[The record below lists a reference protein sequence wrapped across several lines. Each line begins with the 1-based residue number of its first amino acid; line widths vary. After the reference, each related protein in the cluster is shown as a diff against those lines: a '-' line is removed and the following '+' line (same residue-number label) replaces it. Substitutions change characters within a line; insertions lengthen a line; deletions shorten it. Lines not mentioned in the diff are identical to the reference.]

1 MPDSAAKKPRTNWL
15 AVWRKRLEY
24 VRKGR
29 TMLERKPVLCVVA
42 GPNGSG
48 KTSTTVRLLSNEWA
62 SDCIYIN
69 PDDIAQNDFGDWNSG
84 DAILKAARKATEMRD
99 DCLERKVDFVFE
111 TVFSSVE
118 KLTFLQ
124 KAKETGFFIRL
135 FFVCTDD
142 PAINIQRIYQR
153 YINGGH
159 EVPMSKVTNR
169 YYKSLINMSKAIRFV
184 DRSYIYD
191 NSVDNRDP
199 QLLFRTESGVMK
211 KRYTDEF
218 PEWTKPLIE
227 SLIIDEG

>member
-29 TMLERKPVLCVVA
+29 TMSERKPVLCVVA

-84 DAILKAARKATEMRD
+84 DAILKAARKATEMRN

-111 TVFSSVE
+111 TVFSLDSFSFV
-118 KLTFLQ
+118 LTILPLIFN
-124 KAKETGFFIRL
+124 E
-135 FFVCTDD
+135 
-142 PAINIQRIYQR
+142 
-153 YINGGH
+153 YIN
-159 EVPMSKVTNR
+159 VT
-169 YYKSLINMSKAIRFV
+169 LMVVMRF
-184 DRSYIYD
+184 RC
-191 NSVDNRDP
+191 R
-199 QLLFRTESGVMK
+199 K
-211 KRYTDEF
+211 
-218 PEWTKPLIE
+218 
-227 SLIIDEG
+227 